1 MGWAEGVGDAGRPGI
16 HPFPRREDMTRIP
29 CVLLG
34 AALALFGLAQSS
46 DADAA
51 RPAPDEPAPPMKAPA
66 PGAKKADARIVD
78 EIVRLTNRERTQR
91 GLKPLKVNVHLTA
104 AAAVEAT
111 NIARAEKLDHNIDG
125 TNAGQRIDK
134 TGYKWSSYGEN
145 IAYGYPDAAAVV
157 EGWMNS
163 EGHRKN
169 ILNPDFVE
177 IGVAVEKSARG
188 TPYYC
193 QVFAKP
199 R

>member
-16 HPFPRREDMTRIP
+16 HLIVRREEMTRIP

-34 AALALFGLAQSS
+34 ASLALFGLALSP
-46 DADAA
+46 DAGA
-51 RPAPDEPAPPMKAPA
+51 APPMKAAAPA
-66 PGAKKADARIVD
+66 AENADDKVAA
-78 EIVRLTNRERTQR
+78 EIVRLTNRERTER
-91 GLKPLKVNVHLTA
+91 GLKPLKVNVHLTS

-125 TNAGQRIDK
+125 TNAGQRLDK
-134 TGYKWSSYGEN
+134 AGYKWSGWGEN
-145 IAYGYPDAAAVV
+145 IAEGYPDAAAVV

-163 EGHRKN
+163 DGHRKN

-177 IGVAVEKSARG
+177 IGVAVDKSARG